1 VDTGSPKRIC
11 ANKWIAHGRPIRQD
25 DRMTDPGHLDG
36 KYYQAVPPRSLGERL
51 TVAARDRIY
60 DDFIRYCAP
69 RPDAEILDV
78 GVSDVVNDAANML
91 ERKYPHAARITAL
104 GLGDGTD
111 FRAAFPAVAY
121 RRIAPNQPLPFPDRC
136 FAIATSNAVLEH
148 VGSRANQGFFVAE
161 LMRVARRVFITVP
174 NRFFPVEHHTA
185 IPLLH
190 YWDAS
195 FAAACR
201 LLGKSEWADPRNLI
215 LMSPR
220 RLRALA
226 PAGAV
231 VAPTGLRL
239 GVLSSNLLLFRDS
252 VGASGR

>member
-1 VDTGSPKRIC
+1 MNGP
-11 ANKWIAHGRPIRQD
+11 GR
-25 DRMTDPGHLDG
+25 LDA
-36 KYYQAVPPRSLGERL
+36 KYYQMASPHSLGERL

-60 DDFIRYCAP
+60 DDFVRYCAP
-69 RPDAEILDV
+69 RPDDSILDV

-91 ERKYPHAARITAL
+91 ERKYPHSARITAL
-104 GLGDGTD
+104 GLGEGTD
-111 FRAAFPAVAY
+111 FRAAFPSVSY
-121 RRIAPNQPLPFPDRC
+121 RRIAPNQPLPFADKS

-148 VGSRANQGFFVAE
+148 VGSLSNQAFFVAE
-161 LMRVARRVFITVP
+161 LVRVARRIFVTVP

-195 FAAACR
+195 FATACR
-201 LLGKSEWADPRNLI
+201 LLGKSEWAEERNLI

-226 PAGAV
+226 PTSAV
-231 VAPTGLRL
+231 VAPARLRL
-239 GVLSSNLLLFRDS
+239 GPLSSNLLLF
-252 VGASGR
+252 VEGMP

>member
-1 VDTGSPKRIC
+1 
-11 ANKWIAHGRPIRQD
+11 
-25 DRMTDPGHLDG
+25 MTEPDHADG
-36 KYYQAVPPRSLGERL
+36 KYYQVVPPRSLGERL
-51 TVAARDRIY
+51 TIAARDRIY
-60 DDFIRYCAP
+60 DDFLRYCAP
-69 RPDAEILDV
+69 RPDDAILDV
-78 GVSDVVNDAANML
+78 GVSDVVNDAANLL
-91 ERKYPHAARITAL
+91 ERKYPHPARIMAL

-111 FRAAFPAVAY
+111 FRTAFPAVPY
-121 RRIAPNQPLPFPDRC
+121 RRIAPNQALPFPDKC

-161 LMRVARRVFITVP
+161 LMRVARRTFITVP

-195 FAAACR
+195 FATACR
-201 LLGKSEWADPRNLI
+201 LLGKSEWAEERNLI
-215 LMSPR
+215 LMSSR

-226 PAGAV
+226 PAAAV

-239 GVLSSNLLLFRDS
+239 GPLSSNLLLFLDS
-252 VGASGR
+252 VGATGR